1 MEQNNTY
8 TFGPYRLHTATQLLW
23 NRETNVALTTK
34 AYCLLLYFLLH
45 TGRLI
50 SHEQL
55 FAAVWG
61 NRIVED

>member
-1 MEQNNTY
+1 MKQNNTY
-8 TFGPYRLHTATQLLW
+8 VFETYRLDTATQLLW
-23 NRETNVALTTK
+23 NKDTNVALTTK
-34 AYCLLLYFLLH
+34 VYRLLLYFLLH
-45 TGRLI
+45 KGGLI